1 METAAGAGVSCVAG
15 PVRLS
20 PFAATRLSAA
30 RVGDPASARLLA
42 RPHRAVAD
50 RIQRWRRLGNL
61 TQDAEPA
68 LYLHEYTS
76 QGLTVRSVVGLLALD
91 HSTEDPSSAAV
102 LPHEDVDPLQALE
115 LAGRMQVMGVNPAP
129 ILLVHR
135 GSLPYAALIA
145 TLTSGPP
152 ALEYVDRAGQAHRF
166 WDLHDPLAIDAL
178 RTALAPARLIVAD
191 GHHRLAAYQQLQRE
205 LPGTGWDRGLAMI
218 VDQTDTPLFLGAIHR
233 VVRGL
238 PLKVAL
244 RAVRESGV
252 GELRPV
258 PVTHQLQALDATTLV
273 LTDGTAAWALA
284 LHPSDDEVPVEALHR
299 RVLPMAPPHAVEY
312 HHSVEAT
319 LKGLRPPGRGD
330 EPRVGVL
337 VPALSYDALDAV
349 LTGGRRLPEKATSF
363 QPKPSIGTIMR
374 TL

>member
-1 METAAGAGVSCVAG
+1 METAAGAGVACVAG

-42 RPHRAVAD
+42 RPHRAVAE

-61 TQDAEPA
+61 TQETEPA
-68 LYLHEYTS
+68 LYLHEYSS

-91 HSTEDPSSAAV
+91 ETTDDPGSAAV
-102 LPHEDVDPLQALE
+102 LPHEDVDPAQAVE

-135 GSLPYAALIA
+135 GSSDYAELVRL
-145 TLTSGPP
+145 LTARPP
-152 ALEYVDRAGQAHRF
+152 ALEYVDRAGQGHRF
-166 WDLHDPLAIDAL
+166 WDLRATDEVDTL
-178 RTALAPARLIVAD
+178 RTALRPARLVVAD

-205 LPGTGWDRGLAMI
+205 LPGTDWDHGLAMI
-218 VDQTDTPLFLGAIHR
+218 VDQSDTPLFLGAIHR

-238 PLKVAL
+238 TLELALKAI
-244 RAVRESGV
+244 REAEV
-252 GELRPV
+252 GQLRPV

-273 LTDGTAAWALA
+273 ISDGAAAWALDLGTA
-284 LHPSDDEVPVEALHR
+284 SDVVPVEALHR
-299 RVLPMAPPHAVEY
+299 HVLPTAPPHTVEY
-312 HHSVEAT
+312 HHSVDAA
-319 LKGLRPPGRGD
+319 LRRLRSPGRGD
-330 EPRVGVL
+330 EPRLAVL
-337 VPALSYDALDAV
+337 VPALSYDTLDAV
-349 LTGGRRLPEKATSF
+349 LRAGRRLPEKATSF